1 MAVVMDAEALE
12 AFMREVFDQVADDF
26 AVDHVAENEITMRLL
41 TGRRHLRPGGTVS
54 GPSMF
59 ALADVAAYLVTLAM
73 IFVAWPFASALLWA
87 VLAAIMFQPLYRSIL
102 ARFGRRENRAA
113 LTTST
118 NFADARACRPFS
130 FTIFSWRSVFSLMK
144 RLNRQKWSGCQYIY
158 GRRPSPTEPLHLRQ
172 GGGISRV

>member
-1 MAVVMDAEALE
+1 MAVKMDAKALE

-73 IFVAWPFASALLWA
+73 IGPQALA
-87 VLAAIMFQPLYRSIL
+87 VTTNCSIDFMRKPLADVHLIAKAKLL
-102 ARFGRRENRAA
+102 KLGRQLSVTDVLIYSEG
-113 LTTST
+113 S
-118 NFADARACRPFS
+118 DKPVARA
-130 FTIFSWRSVFSLMK
+130 SLTYAIPPVK
-144 RLNRQKWSGCQYIY
+144 G
-158 GRRPSPTEPLHLRQ
+158 
-172 GGGISRV
+172 